1 MLRTLFLLGGRVRRS
16 PVLRT
21 GTKAGAKDPKAAARA
36 ARHQSERAA
45 EKQFLRLVFTAQAR
59 RQRQISDAI
68 KRAAKT
74 KFDEAAVPKSDA
86 RYVRNRKIAQ
96 AELAA
101 VQKEVAQS
109 ESVARKVNAVPP
121 PREKPAKRAMERLSR
136 EAVVSCDK
144 KQKAREERFAASLQ
158 RRLERRKA
166 RVDALVA
173 KAVKAEATAKAKEEA
188 LAKAEM
194 SAKAD
199 QQSEETIRQRQEQR
213 AARVKGLVE
222 SRTKAS
228 TAEAEVGS
236 LSVGKQL
243 TGELHPAMEDQD
255 ARIEAIIAEILN
267 VEKASDNDEN
277 AETLAAERT
286 AAASTSRRSGRKA
299 KTTAVVLLETPAV
312 ATSTAEV
319 PQESMPVEAEAAEAS
334 LEEATTPQMQGR
346 PVSAQPQA
354 TTDVSTAAP
363 VEAVEEAVSTM
374 SEVQELR
381 VDAELPPSPPM
392 PLSSATAEPKELAS
406 AHEDFVAHL
415 EKAKERTTAPLLT
428 RIPPAPS
435 APASSPTPPRTW
447 MVAENSTG
455 LFRL

>member
-1 MLRTLFLLGGRVRRS
+1 
-16 PVLRT
+16 
-21 GTKAGAKDPKAAARA
+21 
-36 ARHQSERAA
+36 
-45 EKQFLRLVFTAQAR
+45 
-59 RQRQISDAI
+59 
-68 KRAAKT
+68 
-74 KFDEAAVPKSDA
+74 
-86 RYVRNRKIAQ
+86 
-96 AELAA
+96 
-101 VQKEVAQS
+101 
-109 ESVARKVNAVPP
+109 
-121 PREKPAKRAMERLSR
+121 MERLSR

-188 LAKAEM
+188 LAKVEM

-213 AARVKGLVE
+213 AARIKGLVE

-236 LSVGKQL
+236 LSVGKEL

-267 VEKASDNDEN
+267 VEKTSDNDEN
-277 AETLAAERT
+277 AETLAAEQT

-319 PQESMPVEAEAAEAS
+319 PQESMPVDAEAAEAS
-334 LEEATTPQMQGR
+334 LEEASTPQMQGR

-363 VEAVEEAVSTM
+363 VEAVEEAVATI

-392 PLSSATAEPKELAS
+392 PLSTATAEPKELAS
-406 AHEDFVAHL
+406 AHEVFVAHL

-447 MVAENSTG
+447 MLAENSTG